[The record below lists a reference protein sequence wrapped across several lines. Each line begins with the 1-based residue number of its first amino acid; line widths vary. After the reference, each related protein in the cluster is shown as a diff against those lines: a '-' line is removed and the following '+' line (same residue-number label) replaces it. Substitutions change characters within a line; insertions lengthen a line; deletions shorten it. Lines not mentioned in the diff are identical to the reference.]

1 MQRGRCRVA
10 VVIRRRR
17 MGVSANVG
25 CRRRLGVRGSRG
37 SGFVWFVP
45 RCRRAFLLRL
55 RSCWIIGAVVRVVR
69 SHQYRAMVG
78 SLRMRR
84 EKCASGGAGMNP
96 SRCPVIRRQVLRVL
110 RSNLSRDRSWCVR
123 VRAGGMRRALIA
135 IRSTLMSQ
143 RRCRSL
149 RAQSNAGKLTA
160 WGRRALRRWRRH
172 RLTFRSCARKW
183 AGRRCRA
190 FRRLSAK
197 SRRVALRFVRA
208 ILLQNR
214 HQRNLRWSGR
224 HRWCLSRRARGRGRA
239 RL

>member
-1 MQRGRCRVA
+1 MQPGGFRVV

-17 MGVSANVG
+17 MVVSANVG
-25 CRRRLGVRGSRG
+25 CRRRMGARGSRG

-45 RCRRAFLLRL
+45 CWRRAFLRRL
-55 RSCWIIGAVVRVVR
+55 HRCWIIGAVVRVVR
-69 SHQYRAMVG
+69 SHQYRAMVR

-84 EKCASGGAGMNP
+84 EKCASGGAGMNR
-96 SRCPVIRRQVLRVL
+96 SRCPRIRLQVLRVL

-135 IRSTLMSQ
+135 TRSSLMSQ
-143 RRCRSL
+143 RPCRSL
-149 RAQSNAGKLTA
+149 RAQSNAGKLMA

-172 RLTFRSCARKW
+172 RLTFRSCARRW
-183 AGRRCRA
+183 AGKCCRA

-208 ILLQNR
+208 TLLQNR
-214 HQRNLRWSGR
+214 HQRNRRCSGR

>member
-1 MQRGRCRVA
+1 MQPGGFRVV

-17 MGVSANVG
+17 TGVSANVG
-25 CRRRLGVRGSRG
+25 CRRRMGARGSRG

-45 RCRRAFLLRL
+45 CWRRAFLRRL
-55 RSCWIIGAVVRVVR
+55 HRCWIIGAVVRVVR
-69 SHQYRAMVG
+69 SHQYRAMVR

-84 EKCASGGAGMNP
+84 EKCASGGAGMNR
-96 SRCPVIRRQVLRVL
+96 SRCPRIRLQVLRVL

-135 IRSTLMSQ
+135 TRSSLMSQ
-143 RRCRSL
+143 RLCRSL
-149 RAQSNAGKLTA
+149 RAQSNAGKLMA

-172 RLTFRSCARKW
+172 RLTFRSCARRW
-183 AGRRCRA
+183 AGRRWGA

-208 ILLQNR
+208 TLLQNR
-214 HQRNLRWSGR
+214 HQRNRRCSGR